1 NSLKKYTKEEKM
13 NLDTVI
19 DTWFNLYLTFCII
32 LTLWYKNTVFSN
44 EITHQKYLYQD
55 KLMKS
60 HSFWRKKK

>member
-1 NSLKKYTKEEKM
+1 MS
-13 NLDTVI
+13 LDTVI